1 MPIAIKLG
9 RSTWI
14 RSLDGPKNTYPLRRQ
29 ILMQSLHSPVQV
41 MGIDAGGTMTDTFF
55 VREDGSFVVGKAQS
69 NPGDESQAIY
79 ESSIDAL
86 AEWKLKVDD
95 VFPELLTCVYSGT
108 AMLNRVVQRKGLDVG
123 LMCNRGFEDIH
134 SMGRAA
140 QSYLGYALEERI
152 HLNCHR
158 YDEPLVPLS
167 RTRGVT
173 ERTDVQGQVVIP
185 LREDEVRVA
194 TRELVARGSK
204 AIVISLLQSHK
215 NEQSEQ
221 RARDICREELIKI
234 GANIPVF
241 ATVDYYPSRK
251 ESHRTNTT
259 ILEAYAAEPSRETLK
274 KVSDRFK
281 KHGAKFDLRV
291 MATHGG
297 TIGWKAREL
306 ARTIVSGPIGGV
318 IGSKFLGEKLGY
330 ENIACSDIGGTSFDM
345 AIITKGNF
353 AIQSDPDMARLLL
366 SLPLVAMDSV
376 GAGAGSFIRIDP
388 YSKAIK
394 LGPDS
399 AGYRVGMC
407 WADSGLDTVSVSDCH
422 VVLGYLNPDNFL
434 GGAIKLDVNRARKYL
449 KEQIADPLGL
459 TVEDAAAGVIELLD
473 LNLREYMRSV
483 ISAKGYN
490 PADFVCFSYGGAGP
504 VHTYGYTEGLGFKD
518 VVVPAWAAGFSAF
531 GCACAEYEYRY
542 DKSVDIGVGPKAS
555 DAEKVQA
562 CKTLTEAWG
571 ELSEKVI
578 EEFVINGFKP
588 EDVLLRPGY
597 RMQFMG
603 QLNDLEINSPIT
615 QASTLADWEK
625 MVHAFDQTYA
635 RVYASSASS
644 PELGFGVTGA
654 IMRGSVISSKPE
666 LPEEADAGPIPPKEA
681 HIGSR
686 PFYRHKKWQ
695 DAQIWS
701 MEALKAGNRVVGPAI
716 VESPSTTFIVP
727 LGFETY
733 CDKHRLFHLKEVKQ
747 GAQS

>member
-1 MPIAIKLG
+1 
-9 RSTWI
+9 
-14 RSLDGPKNTYPLRRQ
+14 
-29 ILMQSLHSPVQV
+29 MQAQSSPVQV

-86 AEWKLKVDD
+86 AEWDRQVDD

-134 SMGRAA
+134 SMGRAI

-185 LREDEVRVA
+185 LREEEVRTA
-194 TRELVARGSK
+194 TRELVARGSQ

-215 NEQSEQ
+215 NEASEL
-221 RARDICREELIKI
+221 RARDICREELKKL
-234 GANIPVF
+234 GVNIPVF

-251 ESHRTNTT
+251 ETHRTNTT
-259 ILEAYAAEPSRETLK
+259 ILEAYAAEPSRATLK

-297 TIGWKAREL
+297 TIGWKAKEL

-330 ENIACSDIGGTSFDM
+330 DNIACSDIGGTSFDM
-345 AIITKGNF
+345 AIITKGSF
-353 AIQSDPDMARLLL
+353 AIQSDPDMARLVL

-407 WADSGLDTVSVSDCH
+407 WAESGLDTVSVSDCH

-434 GGAIKLDVNRARKYL
+434 GGAIKLDVERARKYL

-542 DKSVDIGVGPKAS
+542 DKSVDVGVGPNAT
-555 DAEKVQA
+555 DAEKVLA
-562 CKTLTEAWG
+562 CTTLTDAWA
-571 ELSEKVI
+571 ELAAKVI

-615 QASTLADWEK
+615 SASTLADWDK
-625 MVHAFDQTYA
+625 MVKAFDDTYA

-654 IMRGSVISSKPE
+654 IMRGSVVSSKPE
-666 LPEEADAGPIPPKEA
+666 LPEEPDAGPVPHPDA

-686 PFYRHKKWQ
+686 PFYRHKQWW

-727 LGFETY
+727 FGFETY
-733 CDKHRLFHLKEVKQ
+733 CDAHRLFHLKEVK
-747 GAQS
+747 

>member
-1 MPIAIKLG
+1 
-9 RSTWI
+9 
-14 RSLDGPKNTYPLRRQ
+14 
-29 ILMQSLHSPVQV
+29 MQVQQSPVQV

-55 VREDGSFVVGKAQS
+55 VKRDGSFVVGKAQS

-79 ESSIDAL
+79 ASSVDAL
-86 AEWKLKVDD
+86 AEWRREVDD
-95 VFPELLTCVYSGT
+95 VYPELLTCVYSGT
-108 AMLNRVVQRKGLDVG
+108 AMLNRVLQRKGLDVG

-134 SMGRAA
+134 SMGRAL

-173 ERTDVQGQVVIP
+173 ERTDVQGQIVIA
-185 LREDEVRVA
+185 LREDEVRLA
-194 TRELVARGSK
+194 TRELVARGAQ

-215 NEQSEQ
+215 NGTSER
-221 RARDICREELIKI
+221 RARDICREEL
-234 GANIPVF
+234 GSLGVDIPIF

-259 ILEAYAAEPSRETLK
+259 VLEAYAAEPSRATLK

-281 KHGAKFDLRV
+281 KHGATFDLRV

-297 TIGWKAREL
+297 TIGWKAKEL

-330 ENIACSDIGGTSFDM
+330 DNIACSDIGGTSFDM

-353 AIQSDPDMARLLL
+353 AIQSDPDMARLVL

-407 WADSGLDTVSVSDCH
+407 WPDSGLDTVSVSDCH

-434 GGAIKLDVNRARKYL
+434 GGAIKLDAARARHYL
-449 KEQIADPLGL
+449 KQQIADPLGL
-459 TVEDAAAGVIELLD
+459 SVEDAAAGVIELLD

-542 DKSVDIGVGPKAS
+542 DKSVDIGVGPHAPDDVKL
-555 DAEKVQA
+555 QA
-562 CKTLTEAWG
+562 CATLTQAWG
-571 ELSEKVI
+571 ELAEKVI

-588 EDVLLRPGY
+588 EDVLLLPGY

-603 QLNDLEINSPIT
+603 QLNDLEITSPVT
-615 QASTLADWEK
+615 RAATLADWDALVK
-625 MVHAFDQTYA
+625 SFDDTYA

-654 IMRGSVISSKPE
+654 IMRGSVLSSKPA
-666 LPEEADAGPIPPKEA
+666 LPEEADAGPTPPEA
-681 HIGSR
+681 ARLGSR
-686 PFYRHKKWQ
+686 PFYRHKQWQ
-695 DAQIWS
+695 QAQIWS
-701 MEALKAGNRVVGPAI
+701 MEALQAGNRVLGPAI

-727 LGFETY
+727 LGFETW
-733 CDKHRLFHLKEVKQ
+733 CDTHRLFHLKEVQ
-747 GAQS
+747 

>member
-1 MPIAIKLG
+1 
-9 RSTWI
+9 
-14 RSLDGPKNTYPLRRQ
+14 
-29 ILMQSLHSPVQV
+29 MQAQHSPVQV

-79 ESSIDAL
+79 ESSVDAL
-86 AEWKLKVDD
+86 GEWQRKVDD

-123 LMCNRGFEDIH
+123 LMCNKGFEDIH
-134 SMGRAA
+134 SMGRAI

-173 ERTDVQGQVVIP
+173 ERTDVQGQIVIP

-194 TRELVARGSK
+194 TRDLVARGSK

-215 NEQSEQ
+215 NEQSEL
-221 RARDICREELIKI
+221 RARDLCREELKKL
-234 GANIPVF
+234 GSDIPVF

-251 ESHRTNTT
+251 ETHRTNTT
-259 ILEAYAAEPSRETLK
+259 ILEAYAAEPSRATLK

-297 TIGWKAREL
+297 TIGWKAKEL

-330 ENIACSDIGGTSFDM
+330 DNIACSDIGGTSFDM

-353 AIQSDPDMARLLL
+353 AIQSDPDMARLVL

-434 GGAIKLDVNRARKYL
+434 GGAIKLDVERARKYL

-459 TVEDAAAGVIELLD
+459 SVEDAAAGVIELLD

-542 DKSVDIGVGPKAS
+542 DKSVDLGVGPNAS
-555 DAEKVQA
+555 DAEKVAA
-562 CKTLTEAWG
+562 CTTLTEAWQ
-571 ELSEKVI
+571 ELAAKVI

-603 QLNDLEINSPIT
+603 QLNDLEINSPVT
-615 QASTLADWEK
+615 EASTLADWDK
-625 MVHAFDQTYA
+625 MVKAFDDTYA

-654 IMRGSVISSKPE
+654 IMRGSVVSSKPE
-666 LPEEADAGPIPPKEA
+666 LPEEPDAGPVPPPQA

-686 PFYRHKKWQ
+686 PFYRHKQWQ

-701 MEALKAGNRVVGPAI
+701 MEALKAGNRVTGPAI

-733 CDKHRLFHLKEVKQ
+733 CDAHRLFHLKEVK
-747 GAQS
+747 

>member
-1 MPIAIKLG
+1 
-9 RSTWI
+9 
-14 RSLDGPKNTYPLRRQ
+14 
-29 ILMQSLHSPVQV
+29 

-86 AEWKLKVDD
+86 AEWKLDVDD

-108 AMLNRVVQRKGLDVG
+108 AMLNRVLQRKGLDVG

-152 HLNCHR
+152 HLNCHH

-185 LREDEVRVA
+185 LREEEVRIA

-215 NEQSEQ
+215 NEHSEQ
-221 RARDICREELIKI
+221 RARDICREELKKI
-234 GANIPVF
+234 GADIPVF

-251 ESHRTNTT
+251 ETHRTNTT
-259 ILEAYAAEPSRETLK
+259 VLEAYAAEPSRATLK

-297 TIGWKAREL
+297 TIGWKAKEL

-330 ENIACSDIGGTSFDM
+330 DNIACSDIGGTSFDM

-434 GGAIKLDVNRARKYL
+434 GGAIKLDVDRARKYL

-459 TVEDAAAGVIELLD
+459 SVEDAAAGVIELLD

-542 DKSVDIGVGPKAS
+542 DKSVDIGVGPNAT
-555 DAEKVQA
+555 DAEKIQA
-562 CKTLTEAWG
+562 CQTVTNAWA
-571 ELSEKVI
+571 ELSVKVI
-578 EEFVINGFKP
+578 EEFIINGFKP

-603 QLNDLEINSPIT
+603 QLNDLEINSPVT
-615 QASTLADWEK
+615 NASTLADWEK
-625 MVHAFDQTYA
+625 MVHAFDETYA
-635 RVYASSASS
+635 RVYAAAASS

-654 IMRGSVISSKPE
+654 IMRGSVVSSKPV
-666 LPEEADAGPIPPKEA
+666 LPEEPVVGPIPPKEA
-681 HIGSR
+681 LVGSR

-695 DAQIWS
+695 NAQIWS
-701 MEALKAGNRVVGPAI
+701 MEGLKAGNRVVGPAI
-716 VESPSTTFIVP
+716 IESPATTFIVP

-733 CDKHRLFHLKEVKQ
+733 CDSHRLFHLREVK
-747 GAQS
+747 